1 VTRKSYNGDVEKID
15 PLFRRLLDAYAR
27 EIFSR
32 ELEVRHFDT
41 VNVPNILSYN

>member
-1 VTRKSYNGDVEKID
+1 MTRKSYNGDVEKID

-32 ELEVRHFDT
+32 ELEVGHLDK
-41 VNVPNILSYN
+41 VKAPNNLS